1 MYEHGLDARCLG
13 GWRGRLLGIALLGF
27 WLAQAGAETPI
38 LARVEAVESD
48 GISVMAADDQAG
60 LGARRWK
67 IRLSDASVAAS
78 MLPGVRVQLWLTASG
93 EVSGLRVLP
102 EPLDQNSDL
111 TGVRARLSRGA
122 GSGDAT
128 SGAGSGRGGGHGGG
142 GGGGGGGHG
151 GGGGGGR

>member
-13 GWRGRLLGIALLGF
+13 GWRGRLLGVALFGF

-38 LARVEAVESD
+38 LARVEVVETD
-48 GISVMAADDQAG
+48 GITVMAADDQAG

-67 IRLSDASVAAS
+67 IRLSDANVAAS

-93 EVSGLRVLP
+93 EVSGVRVLP
-102 EPLDQNSDL
+102 EPLDQNGDL

-122 GSGDAT
+122 GSGDGAR
-128 SGAGSGRGGGHGGG
+128 GAGSGRGGGHGGG